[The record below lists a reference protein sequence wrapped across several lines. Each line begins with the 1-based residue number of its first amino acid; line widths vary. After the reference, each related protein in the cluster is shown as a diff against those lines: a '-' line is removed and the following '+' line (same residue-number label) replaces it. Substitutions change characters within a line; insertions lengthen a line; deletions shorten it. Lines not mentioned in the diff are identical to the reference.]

1 MENIYNTR
9 SEEKE
14 LVLQVQIPAIPSNSG
29 FQKNV
34 QVSQKI
40 DLVTLQ
46 IPCNFYDANV
56 LLTPTEKAFKIAKAE
71 ISFFF
76 FS

>member
-1 MENIYNTR
+1 MENIYNTPF
-9 SEEKE
+9 EEKK
-14 LVLQVQIPAIPSNSG
+14 LVLQVQIPVIPSNSG

-46 IPCNFYDANV
+46 VPYNFYDTNV
-56 LLTPTEKAFKIAKAE
+56 LSTPTEEAFKIAKAE
-71 ISFFF
+71 ISLF